1 MNIIN
6 ITDDNMILSN
16 CTDENS
22 LIEISPLII
31 IIITIIPCALSIICC
46 LSFLS
51 YGFIKV
57 LINKKIKSHRFVIKI
72 MLL

>member
-31 IIITIIPCALSIICC
+31 IIITIIPCALSLICG
-46 LSFLS
+46 LLFLICS
-51 YGFIKV
+51 FIKFF
-57 LINKKIKSHRFVIKI
+57 KK
-72 MLL
+72 

>member
-31 IIITIIPCALSIICC
+31 IMITIIPCALSLICG
-46 LSFLS
+46 LLFLICS
-51 YGFIKV
+51 FIKFF
-57 LINKKIKSHRFVIKI
+57 KK
-72 MLL
+72 

>member
-31 IIITIIPCALSIICC
+31 IIITIIPCALSLICG
-46 LSFLS
+46 LLFLICS
-51 YGFIKV
+51 FIKFFK
-57 LINKKIKSHRFVIKI
+57 N
-72 MLL
+72 

>member
-6 ITDDNMILSN
+6 ITDDNIILSN

-31 IIITIIPCALSIICC
+31 IIITIIPCALSLLCGLLFLIC
-46 LSFLS
+46 S
-51 YGFIKV
+51 FIK
-57 LINKKIKSHRFVIKI
+57 FF
-72 MLL
+72 

>member
-6 ITDDNMILSN
+6 ITDDDMSLCN
-16 CTDENS
+16 CTDESS
-22 LIEISPLII
+22 LIEISPLFI
-31 IIITIIPCALSIICC
+31 IIITIIPCVLSLICC

-57 LINKKIKSHRFVIKI
+57 LINKK
-72 MLL
+72 

>member
-6 ITDDNMILSN
+6 ITDDNMILNN

-31 IIITIIPCALSIICC
+31 FIITIIPFALSIICG
-46 LSFLS
+46 LLFLICS
-51 YGFIKV
+51 FIKFF
-57 LINKKIKSHRFVIKI
+57 KK
-72 MLL
+72 

>member
-22 LIEISPLII
+22 LIELSPLVI
-31 IIITIIPCALSIICC
+31 IIITIIPCALSLICG
-46 LSFLS
+46 LLFLICS
-51 YGFIKV
+51 FIKFF
-57 LINKKIKSHRFVIKI
+57 KK
-72 MLL
+72 

>member
-1 MNIIN
+1 MYIIN

-31 IIITIIPCALSIICC
+31 IIIIIPCALSLICG
-46 LSFLS
+46 LLFLICS
-51 YGFIKV
+51 FIKFF
-57 LINKKIKSHRFVIKI
+57 KK
-72 MLL
+72 

>member
-1 MNIIN
+1 MKIIN

-31 IIITIIPCALSIICC
+31 ITITIIPCALSLICG
-46 LSFLS
+46 LLFLICS
-51 YGFIKV
+51 FIKFF
-57 LINKKIKSHRFVIKI
+57 IK
-72 MLL
+72 

>member
-6 ITDDNMILSN
+6 ITDDNMTISN

-31 IIITIIPCALSIICC
+31 IIISIIPC
-46 LSFLS
+46 FLS
-51 YGFIKV
+51 MICGVIFTICTFIK
-57 LINKKIKSHRFVIKI
+57 LFKK
-72 MLL
+72 